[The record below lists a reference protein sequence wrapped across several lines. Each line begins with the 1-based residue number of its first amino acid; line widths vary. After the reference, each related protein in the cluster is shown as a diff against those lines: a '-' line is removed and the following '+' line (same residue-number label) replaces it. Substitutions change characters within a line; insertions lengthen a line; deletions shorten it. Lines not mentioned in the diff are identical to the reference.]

1 MFRALFPLLPHRNIR
16 LSIIFE
22 CEGIWRI
29 DAPRAETDRLA
40 GRNKRDLRNESIV
53 LSAAAYMEGQF
64 NIADVILPLVLQ
76 LPDDNVLD
84 DCACRRTE
92 LISGNAHAQRFAVD
106 FLVEDYQV
114 TVSRAACQTD
124 DEEQQQTAAPA

>member
-1 MFRALFPLLPHRNIR
+1 MDQDTGSRPVLPMFRPLFPLLPHRNIR

-53 LSAAAYMEGQF
+53 LSAAAYMDKANGK
-64 NIADVILPLVLQ
+64 
-76 LPDDNVLD
+76 
-84 DCACRRTE
+84 
-92 LISGNAHAQRFAVD
+92 
-106 FLVEDYQV
+106 
-114 TVSRAACQTD
+114 
-124 DEEQQQTAAPA
+124 